1 MKTYIIMLILLS
13 LLGCTSET
21 KVIEEKPS
29 EISIEK
35 PEWGKEVSE
44 DYLNRVKA
52 NAKGI
57 NKLTNTLL
65 GELEEDKG
73 VISGFSAYSA
83 LSTVN
88 EWTSGETKV
97 EIEKGV
103 GKIDAEALE
112 HSKMVFPIETGTL
125 FLIDDETKLNTKETN
140 RFVFEDLQADS
151 IINKVN
157 NYVAKQTHD
166 VINRVLNKPFSA
178 STRAAIID
186 TLYFKGT
193 WQDEFDKA
201 LTKKDTFYGKDKE
214 TEIEFMHNTA
224 RYGVNTEDKR
234 VKLNYKE
241 GNIVMDLMYDIT
253 DKDKAFEKYIEDI
266 EKNNLDY
273 KYDSFVELSMPK
285 FEIETTKEISGVY
298 KNLGINKLFT
308 SEADLTKLGD
318 NLRVDS
324 ILQKAKIIVD
334 EKGTEAAAVTVVA
347 VNDACAIVEDLN
359 FIKIDINKPFMY
371 AIRDSKTNT
380 ILFAG
385 FINNF

>member
-35 PEWGKEVSE
+35 PEWSKEMSE

-125 FLIDDETKLNTKETN
+125 FLIDDETKLNTKETK
-140 RFVFEDLQADS
+140 RFIFEDLQADS
-151 IINKVN
+151 IVEKVN
-157 NYVAKQTHD
+157 SYVAKQTHD
-166 VINRVLNKPFSA
+166 VINSVLNKPFSNF
-178 STRAAIID
+178 TRAAVID

-193 WQDEFDKA
+193 WREEFDKTA
-201 LTKKDTFYGKDKE
+201 TKVDVFYGKDRE
-214 TEIEFMHNTA
+214 TNIDFMHNTA
-224 RYGVNTEDKR
+224 KYGVNTKDKR
-234 VKLNYKE
+234 ITLPYKE
-241 GNIVMDLMYDIT
+241 GSMTMDIMYDV
-253 DKDKAFEKYIEDI
+253 EDI
-266 EKNNLDY
+266 GTTFESYIKDLETNKLGYEYN
-273 KYDSFVELSMPK
+273 KMVELSLPK
-285 FEIETTKEISGVY
+285 FEVETTKEIKQAY
-298 KNLGINKLFT
+298 KNLGINTLFT
-308 SEADLTKLGD
+308 DRADLTKLSN
-318 NLRVDS
+318 NLKVDS
-324 ILQKAKIIVD
+324 IIQKAKIIVD
-334 EKGTEAAAVTVVA
+334 EEGTEAAAVTVVIA
-347 VNDACAIVEDLN
+347 NDSCAFEEVEY
-359 FIKIDINKPFMY
+359 IKIDINKPFIY
-371 AIRDSKTNT
+371 TIRDSKTNT

-385 FINNF
+385 FVNNF